1 MKSGLFDDAPV
12 YLGQCLPNDRK
23 VYGVIL
29 FASWSL
35 TNIER
40 RYSQKK
46 KEALALVSTCERFS
60 MCMSDESF
68 ELETDHKPLESVR
81 SRSSKPCARIERC
94 VLCLQGYDFVVVN
107 RQGKTNIEDALW
119 RQVFEKKLIV
129 ARNTT
134 LCESSSR
141 IVCRLPYR

>member
-46 KEALALVSTCERFS
+46 KEALALVWTCERFS

-68 ELETDHKPLESVR
+68 ELETDHKPLEPIH
-81 SRSSKPCARIERC
+81 SRSSKPCARIERW
-94 VLCLQGYDFVVVN
+94 VLCLQA
-107 RQGKTNIEDALW
+107 KIIEAIFPIFARFGVLFSL
-119 RQVFEKKLIV
+119 RRGNGAQLI
-129 ARNTT
+129 
-134 LCESSSR
+134 LEDLESFFP
-141 IVCRLPYR
+141 VHDN

>member
-1 MKSGLFDDAPV
+1 MAVKSGLFDDAPV

-46 KEALALVSTCERFS
+46 KEALALVWTCERFS

-68 ELETDHKPLESVR
+68 ELETDHKPLKPIHSQ
-81 SRSSKPCARIERC
+81 SSKPCARIERW
-94 VLCLQGYDFVVVN
+94 VLCLEGYYFVVVN
-107 RQGKTNIEDALW
+107 RQ
-119 RQVFEKKLIV
+119 
-129 ARNTT
+129 
-134 LCESSSR
+134 
-141 IVCRLPYR
+141 

>member
-1 MKSGLFDDAPV
+1 MKSGLFDDAPA
-12 YLGQCLPNDRK
+12 YLGQCLRNDRK

-46 KEALALVSTCERFS
+46 KEALALVWTCERFG
-60 MCMSDESF
+60 MCMSGESF
-68 ELETDHKPLESVR
+68 ELETDHKLLEPIH
-81 SRSSKPCARIERC
+81 SRSSKPCARIERS

-107 RQGKTNIEDALW
+107 LQGKANIADALW
-119 RQVFEKKLIV
+119 RQLFEK
-129 ARNTT
+129 
-134 LCESSSR
+134 S
-141 IVCRLPYR
+141 